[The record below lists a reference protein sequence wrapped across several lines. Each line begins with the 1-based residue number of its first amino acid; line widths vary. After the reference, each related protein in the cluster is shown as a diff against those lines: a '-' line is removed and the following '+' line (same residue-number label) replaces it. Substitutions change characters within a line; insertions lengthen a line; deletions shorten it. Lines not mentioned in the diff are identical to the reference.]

1 MGEPVHYYTDVL
13 KKYAVFSG
21 RATRRE
27 YWMFTLIDTVFLIA
41 LILLDSYLGTTVPES
56 VYALAVLLPTIG
68 VSVRRLHDTG
78 RSGWWI
84 VVALV
89 PLIGAFWLLW
99 VMTIPSST
107 DESYG
112 PYPGTA
118 DPLPAH

>member
-1 MGEPVHYYTDVL
+1 MHYYTDVL

-41 LILLDSYLGTTVPES
+41 LFLLDSYLGTTVPES
-56 VYALAVLLPTIG
+56 VYALAVLPPTIG

-84 VVALV
+84 IAALV